1 MKKILL
7 SIAAII
13 VTNTINAQTYPEP
26 EFSNEV
32 FFLKKDNIYSALRL
46 EKYISKMES
55 KVKMGGLGGYESGYE
70 MDGIKSTV
78 RLSSGTNLSFII
90 SKGVAVNN
98 QSSSRQSDSMMAAN
112 GMDPSALSGMMD
124 MMNDPASTITLYK
137 MEIEKEKR
145 KILMQK
151 SGSALPFASKKIKS
165 SEKFSFS
172 AKKIRDGYWEL
183 VIDKSL
189 PKGEYAFSKADMAGT
204 NAGQTYLL
212 FAFGID

>member
-1 MKKILL
+1 MK
-7 SIAAII
+7 
-13 VTNTINAQTYPEP
+13 
-26 EFSNEV
+26 F
-32 FFLKKDNIYSALRL
+32 FFLKKDNIDSALRL
-46 EKYISKMES
+46 KKYISKMES

-151 SGSALPFASKKIKS
+151 SGVRFLSPVKK
-165 SEKFSFS
+165 
-172 AKKIRDGYWEL
+172 
-183 VIDKSL
+183 
-189 PKGEYAFSKADMAGT
+189 
-204 NAGQTYLL
+204 
-212 FAFGID
+212 